1 MGTSMDSG
9 PCPTCNGID
18 VDLVQAP
25 DMSGYFYRCNY
36 CRGTFG
42 SSRSQQSNPFPN
54 GFGSGQ
60 SGSGFQN
67 SRPTGP
73 NRRAGSIPDSQFATS
88 SGVYGSDPRN
98 ADRMILLFAGLFR
111 LIRWILLKTY
121 LFFRNR
127 KSK

>member
-1 MGTSMDSG
+1 MDSG
-9 PCPTCNGID
+9 PCPTCGGID

-42 SSRSQQSNPFPN
+42 SSRQQQSNPFQGGP
-54 GFGSGQ
+54 GSWQGGSGAN
-60 SGSGFQN
+60 N
-67 SRPTGP
+67 SRPPGP
-73 NRRAGSIPDSQFATS
+73 NRRSGSIPDSQFATS

-98 ADRMILLFAGLFR
+98 ADRMILLFAGLIK

-127 KSK
+127 KSD

>member
-1 MGTSMDSG
+1 MDSG

-25 DMSGYFYRCNY
+25 DMSGFFYRCNY

-42 SSRSQQSNPFPN
+42 SSRQQPN
-54 GFGSGQ
+54 SFQSGPSLGQ
-60 SGSGFQN
+60 SGPGFQGP
-67 SRPTGP
+67 RPTGP

-127 KSK
+127 KS

>member
-42 SSRSQQSNPFPN
+42 SSRQQQSNPFQNNP
-54 GFGSGQ
+54 GSWQGT
-60 SGSGFQN
+60 SGAHN
-67 SRPTGP
+67 SRPPGP

-98 ADRMILLFAGLFR
+98 ADRMIILFAALFR
-111 LIRWILLKTY
+111 LIRWVLLKTY

-127 KSK
+127 K

>member
-9 PCPTCNGID
+9 PCPTCGGID

-36 CRGTFG
+36 CRGTFE
-42 SSRSQQSNPFPN
+42 SSRQQQSNPFQQASGFHNTQPN
-54 GFGSGQ
+54 G
-60 SGSGFQN
+60 
-67 SRPTGP
+67 PY
-73 NRRAGSIPDSQFATS
+73 RRAGSIPDSQFATS

-98 ADRMILLFAGLFR
+98 ADRMILLFAGLIK

-127 KSK
+127 KSD

>member
-36 CRGTFG
+36 CRGNFG
-42 SSRSQQSNPFPN
+42 SSRQQQPSSF
-54 GFGSGQ
+54 Q
-60 SGSGFQN
+60 SGSSFGPGFQGP
-67 SRPTGP
+67 RPTGP

-88 SGVYGSDPRN
+88 SGVHGSDPRN
-98 ADRMILLFAGLFR
+98 ADRMILLVAAIFR

-127 KSK
+127 KSG